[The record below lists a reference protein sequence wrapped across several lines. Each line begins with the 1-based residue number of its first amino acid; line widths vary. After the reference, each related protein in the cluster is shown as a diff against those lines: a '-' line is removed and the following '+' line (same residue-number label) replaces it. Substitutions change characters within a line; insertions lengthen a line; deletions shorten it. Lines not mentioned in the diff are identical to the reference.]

1 MRILLLHDKGT
12 ATGGSEHQIL
22 ALRCGL
28 RERGHDARL
37 LSSRATPVPGSEV
50 LADYTCFGT
59 DPPFQVLSQVANPSA
74 YRTLRHVLRDFRPDV
89 VHLRLFMWQLS
100 PLVLPLLKDVPCLYQ
115 TSMYKPICPLGTK
128 MLPDGRPCGDPAG
141 PACLRNGC
149 LSPQAWAPM
158 MVQRRLWHRWSG
170 VIGQVVALSTRM
182 KERLEAEGVGPVE
195 VVPNGVPE
203 RPRRPPL
210 DGPPTVAYAGRLSQ
224 EKGIDVLLEALAD
237 VARTVPDVRL
247 LIAGQGPEEKALRA
261 MAQQLGVD
269 GRVTWLG
276 HLSRDAMEEHFEKAW
291 AQAVPS
297 RWEEPFG
304 NVSTE
309 AMMRGTAVVASA
321 VGGQTDI
328 VEDGVTGALVPPDSA
343 DALAAALRPLLQS
356 RELAEQ
362 VGQAGRQR
370 ALALFSEDRCVE
382 NFLRI
387 YERLRAEA
395 RPAALPA

>member
-22 ALRCGL
+22 ALRRGL

-50 LADYTCFGT
+50 LADYACFGA

-74 YRTLRHVLRDFRPDV
+74 YRTLRRVLRDFRPDV

-100 PLVLPLLKDVPCLYQ
+100 PLVLPLLRDVPCLYQ

-128 MLPDGRPCGDPAG
+128 LLPDGRPCGDPAG
-141 PACLRNGC
+141 LACLGNGC
-149 LSPQAWAPM
+149 LSPQAWGPM
-158 MVQRRLWHRWSG
+158 MLQRALWQRWRH
-170 VIGQVVALSTRM
+170 VIDQVVALSTRM
-182 KERLEAEGVGPVE
+182 KRRLEAEGVGPVE

-203 RPRRPPL
+203 RPARPPL
-210 DGPPTVAYAGRLSQ
+210 AGPPTVAYAGRLSP
-224 EKGIDVLLEALAD
+224 EKGVDALLEALAR
-237 VARTVPDVRL
+237 VAQTVPDVRL
-247 LIAGQGPEEKALRA
+247 LIAGQGPEEDALRA
-261 MAQQLGVD
+261 AARRLGLD
-269 GRVTWLG
+269 GRVVWLG
-276 HLSRDAMEEHFEKAW
+276 HLARDAMEGHFEEAW
-291 AQAVPS
+291 VQAVPS

-309 AMMRGTAVVASA
+309 AMMRGTAVIASA

-328 VEDGVTGALVPPDSA
+328 VEDGVTGALVPPDDV
-343 DALAAALRPLLQS
+343 DALAAALMPLLQD
-356 RELAEQ
+356 RERAEQ
-362 VGQAGRQR
+362 AGQAGRRR
-370 ALALFSEDRCVE
+370 ALAHFSEARCVE
-382 NFLRI
+382 HFLRI

-395 RPAALPA
+395 PAAMPA